1 MLIQNTK
8 ESPKI
13 NFKVQS
19 NLPPVLNVLVDYPCN
34 GEGNEGE
41 VPAGHEH
48 DGDTHEHS
56 QQRE

>member
-1 MLIQNTK
+1 M
-8 ESPKI
+8 
-13 NFKVQS
+13 QS
-19 NLPPVLNVLVDYPCN
+19 NLPPVLNVLVDDPCN

-56 QQRE
+56 QQREWPKT